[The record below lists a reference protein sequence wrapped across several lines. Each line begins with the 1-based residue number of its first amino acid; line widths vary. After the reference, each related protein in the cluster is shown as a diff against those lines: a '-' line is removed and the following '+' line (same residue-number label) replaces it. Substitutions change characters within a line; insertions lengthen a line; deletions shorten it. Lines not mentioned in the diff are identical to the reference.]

1 MVEVDRPEIMLLQET
16 LGACDEVKAK
26 LESWFGGWC
35 FENLD
40 VRGRSSRLAI
50 GWNTRIARVLNV
62 WGMDS
67 VLGMTFKA
75 LEHVDIFSVINIY
88 GLYLNR
94 IPFRDKIFSNTLLR
108 GDMMIIGGDL
118 NFSLGWAEVWGP
130 HARTD
135 LLSDY
140 FTRNLVE
147 RNWLDVEPCVLKP
160 VCKNNR
166 CREGRVAKR
175 LDRFLVTKKIVD
187 NHHFIRQW
195 VGKGGHSDHFPI
207 FLEFK
212 NGPVKPPSPLKFN
225 KTWLKDDSFMAL
237 ISNGWAPYDPGIGT
251 LLLFNL
257 QRISGI

>member
-160 VCKNNR
+160 VWKNNR

-195 VGKGGHSDHFPI
+195 VGKGGHSDH
-207 FLEFK
+207 
-212 NGPVKPPSPLKFN
+212 SPFSWN
-225 KTWLKDDSFMAL
+225 SRMDR
-237 ISNGWAPYDPGIGT
+237 SNHQV
-251 LLLFNL
+251 L
-257 QRISGI
+257 